1 MRQSLAADQHLSDV
15 GQSSTIDRGRMPA
28 GAILRVGGSKKGV
41 KAYLQGSTLKPHRI
55 YLKGEPTSPGS
66 KTLAKSSY
74 FLVCASNAPESD
86 FPLQIRET
94 ARFLRRHMRDLRRLA
109 KHGLHA
115 EIDFAVTDDRSSS
128 GATFLFWYIPKSFIR
143 LLDEAAIDAKISFL

>member
-1 MRQSLAADQHLSDV
+1 
-15 GQSSTIDRGRMPA
+15 MPA

-41 KAYLQGSTLKPHRI
+41 KAYLQQSSLKPHRV

-66 KTLAKSSY
+66 RILAKSNY

-94 ARFLRRHMRDLRRLA
+94 GRFLRRHMRDLQALA
-109 KHGLHA
+109 KFRLHA
-115 EIDFAVTDDRSSS
+115 EIDFAVTDARSSNGTILLS
-128 GATFLFWYIPKSFIR
+128 WYIPRAFVR
-143 LLDEAAIDAKISFL
+143 LLDEAAIEARISFL